1 MRPKKV
7 LFEFCMNPIF
17 STQQEFSD
25 LSHKGLDSLRSAYDE
40 VISPFRFS
48 PVRMLQ
54 ILPVDH
60 ASDAYWQACLAP
72 GSIVSNVC
80 GDAALASNGV
90 APGLDLIVD
99 RSRRDATACA
109 TSFQQ
114 FFPLLRS
121 GGVYV
126 VENGFL
132 GDSVGHGWVIN
143 RNLIDHVNMLEMRH
157 GIFICRKGP
166 DAMEIRY
173 AARIDQLDAQVAG
186 YVKDI
191 DAAKAAHKEE
201 VAFIH
206 RSTSWR
212 VTGPLR
218 AVGAQLKAGKNAF
231 SLLAAVVKS
240 HHGGIVGVARH
251 GVRVFRNHGF
261 SGLSKALHRAK
272 NPVDVYRAWIERYD
286 TVDDEVRVRLKR
298 LSALLLRKPVITVL
312 MPAYSP
318 NPLWLTEAIESVRNQ
333 IYPHWE
339 LCIADDASPNE
350 ACREVLR
357 KFAAM
362 DPRIKVVY
370 RQENGHISAASNS
383 ALALAT
389 GEWTALLDHDDIL
402 PEHALFWVAEA
413 INKYPQVRLIYSDE
427 DKINESG
434 DRFGAYFKP
443 DWNADLFYSQNMF
456 SHLGVFSTA
465 LIREVGGFRLGMEG
479 SQDYDLVL
487 RCIEQISSDQIIHI
501 PRVLYHWRVHA
512 ESTAASPDAKPYAQ
526 LAGERALNEHFQ
538 RRGIRGHVEY
548 IGHGYRAH
556 YDLPSVPPLVSLI
569 IPTRNAAS
577 LVKQCIDSIEA
588 LTTYSNYEIILVNN
602 GSDDPAALAYF
613 AELALRP
620 GYRLLRDDNEFN
632 YSALNNRAVAVA
644 AGEVVALI
652 NNDIEVISPEWLS
665 EMVSLALQPGIGA
678 VGARLWYPDGT
689 LQHGGVVLG
698 VGGIGSHSHKA
709 LPKGQ
714 HGYFG
719 RAALIQS
726 FSAVTAACL
735 VVRKASYQAVG
746 GLDENHLKVAYNDV
760 DFCLRLRDSGFRNVW
775 TPFAELIHHESATR
789 GLDDAPEKKA
799 RFAAETDYMMS
810 KWGTLLPNDPAYNP
824 NLTMGADDFGLA
836 WPPRI
841 QNI

>member
-333 IYPHWE
+333 IYPH
-339 LCIADDASPNE
+339 
-350 ACREVLR
+350 
-357 KFAAM
+357 
-362 DPRIKVVY
+362 
-370 RQENGHISAASNS
+370 
-383 ALALAT
+383 
-389 GEWTALLDHDDIL
+389 
-402 PEHALFWVAEA
+402 
-413 INKYPQVRLIYSDE
+413 
-427 DKINESG
+427 
-434 DRFGAYFKP
+434 
-443 DWNADLFYSQNMF
+443 
-456 SHLGVFSTA
+456 
-465 LIREVGGFRLGMEG
+465 
-479 SQDYDLVL
+479 
-487 RCIEQISSDQIIHI
+487 
-501 PRVLYHWRVHA
+501 
-512 ESTAASPDAKPYAQ
+512 
-526 LAGERALNEHFQ
+526 
-538 RRGIRGHVEY
+538 
-548 IGHGYRAH
+548 
-556 YDLPSVPPLVSLI
+556 
-569 IPTRNAAS
+569 
-577 LVKQCIDSIEA
+577 
-588 LTTYSNYEIILVNN
+588 
-602 GSDDPAALAYF
+602 
-613 AELALRP
+613 
-620 GYRLLRDDNEFN
+620 
-632 YSALNNRAVAVA
+632 
-644 AGEVVALI
+644 
-652 NNDIEVISPEWLS
+652 
-665 EMVSLALQPGIGA
+665 
-678 VGARLWYPDGT
+678 
-689 LQHGGVVLG
+689 
-698 VGGIGSHSHKA
+698 
-709 LPKGQ
+709 
-714 HGYFG
+714 
-719 RAALIQS
+719 
-726 FSAVTAACL
+726 
-735 VVRKASYQAVG
+735 
-746 GLDENHLKVAYNDV
+746 
-760 DFCLRLRDSGFRNVW
+760 
-775 TPFAELIHHESATR
+775 
-789 GLDDAPEKKA
+789 
-799 RFAAETDYMMS
+799 
-810 KWGTLLPNDPAYNP
+810 
-824 NLTMGADDFGLA
+824 
-836 WPPRI
+836 
-841 QNI
+841 